1 MRRTLAVLSCLFA
14 SWAVAQPYP
23 SKPVKLVVPWPA
35 GGLVDIVA
43 RTYGERLQADLGQP
57 VIVDNKPGAGGMI
70 GAELG
75 AKAEPDGHTL
85 VLTTTAL
92 TMNAAL
98 GQKGA
103 EDTAL
108 ALVPVRNGAW
118 APSILVTRPGF
129 PARTLKELV
138 ELAKAQPG
146 KFTYASVGNGSPTHF
161 ASEMF
166 KAAAGVD
173 LVHVPY
179 KGTAQLLPDLIS
191 GRIPM
196 AIDSLPAHLPHLR
209 AGKTRALAVASRTR
223 SSTLPDV
230 PTMAEAGL
238 PGYETATNYTL
249 FAPAKTPAEIVA
261 LLNRETNAILKLPE
275 VQERFSSLGLVATG
289 GSPEQAQARVPAE
302 VEKWAG
308 VIRRGNLQ
316 LGS

>member
-1 MRRTLAVLSCLFA
+1 MRRILAVLSCLFA

-179 KGTAQLLPDLIS
+179 KGAPQAITDQLA
-191 GRIPM
+191 GRVDVQFANAAVAMPQVK
-196 AIDSLPAHLPHLR
+196 
-209 AGKTRALAVASRTR
+209 AGKMPALAITSTR
-223 SSTLPDV
+223 RSALLPDV
-230 PTMAEAGL
+230 PTMGELGFTDFHGSQFL
-238 PGYETATNYTL
+238 GV
-249 FAPAKTPAEIVA
+249 FAPPRTPRAIVERVAASLARAAANPDVQASLAKQAIDADVDGTTESFAA
-261 LLNRETNAILKLPE
+261 LVRAD
-275 VQERFSSLGLVATG
+275 VERWRRVVRS
-289 GSPEQAQARVPAE
+289 AQIKPD
-302 VEKWAG
+302 
-308 VIRRGNLQ
+308 
-316 LGS
+316 